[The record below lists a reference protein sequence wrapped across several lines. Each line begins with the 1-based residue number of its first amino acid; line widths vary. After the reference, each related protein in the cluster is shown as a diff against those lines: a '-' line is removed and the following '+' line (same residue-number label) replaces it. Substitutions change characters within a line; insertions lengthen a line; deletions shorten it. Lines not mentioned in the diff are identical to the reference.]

1 VVSDV
6 GLKGQSLR
14 ERTRMTKRNEELDIG
29 TGLKA
34 AVNVAVANTVHVLT
48 HPFDTA
54 KTIVGLEKDKTIS
67 EMIGEEETRLAARKD
82 RADLSNLHSE

>member
-1 VVSDV
+1 
-6 GLKGQSLR
+6 
-14 ERTRMTKRNEELDIG
+14 MTKRNEELDIG

-54 KTIVGLEKDKTIS
+54 KIIVGIEKDKPIS
-67 EMIGEEETRLAARKD
+67 EMIGEEETRLAARRD
-82 RADLSNLHSE
+82 QADLPNLHSE